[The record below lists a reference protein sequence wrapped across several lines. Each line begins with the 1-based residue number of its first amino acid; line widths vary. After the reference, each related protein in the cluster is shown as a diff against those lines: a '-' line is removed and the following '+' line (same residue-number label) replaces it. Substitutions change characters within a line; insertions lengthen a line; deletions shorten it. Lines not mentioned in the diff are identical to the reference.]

1 MSTRQKSVRG
11 TFSANGNSSECNVA
25 KGAICFIGGSGG
37 STFGG
42 GTVTVQF
49 QGADGEWYSSQ
60 QTCTTANVLKVEVPV
75 PCNVRLNLASS
86 TSPDLDYVIQSDV
99 PDLIE

>member
-1 MSTRQKSVRG
+1 MSTRLKSVRG
-11 TFSANGNSSECNVA
+11 TFSGNGNSSECNV
-25 KGAICFIGGSGG
+25 KSGAIVYIGGSGG

-60 QTCTTANVLKVEVPV
+60 QTATSAEVYRIDVPV

-86 TSPDLDYVIQSDV
+86 SSPDLDYVIQSDV
-99 PDLIE
+99 PDHIE